1 MTRAHLVAA
10 GALGGLLALPAQAQ
24 QAQQAQTQTMSF
36 EQAAYTTCA
45 DAQEMSEQQRMDI
58 GLFLVENAAR
68 HYGISLH
75 DNDQTGVELGNL
87 AIAGCTMFPN
97 AYLFTI
103 LSSAVRAIATKQ
115 GATVPPR

>member
-1 MTRAHLVAA
+1 MTRAQLLVAFA
-10 GALGGLLALPAQAQ
+10 VGGLMALPV

-36 EQAAYTTCA
+36 EQAAYTTCL
-45 DAQEMSEQQRMDI
+45 DAQQMSEQQRMDI

-87 AIAGCTMFPN
+87 ARAGCTMFPN

-103 LSSAVRAIATKQ
+103 LSSAVRAVAEKQ
-115 GATVPPR
+115 GARLPPR

>member
-1 MTRAHLVAA
+1 MTRTQLLAA
-10 GALGGLLALPAQAQ
+10 GALGGLLALPVQAQ
-24 QAQQAQTQTMSF
+24 QVEKQTMSF
-36 EQAAYTTCA
+36 EQAAYVTCL
-45 DAQEMSEQQRMDI
+45 DAQQMSEQQRMDI

-87 AIAGCTMFPN
+87 ARAGCTMFPN

-103 LSSAVRAIATKQ
+103 LSSAVQAIATKQ
-115 GATVPPR
+115 GATVPAR

>member
-10 GALGGLLALPAQAQ
+10 GALGGLLAVPAQAQ

-58 GLFLVENAAR
+58 GLLLVENAAR

-103 LSSAVRAIATKQ
+103 LSSAVRAIAELWPKT
-115 GATVPPR
+115 G